1 MSPIDIVPKDHHP
14 FLGRYINETAMSSDI
29 IENRGVYSSGDI
41 SREES
46 LLSVKPLIS
55 HQKPQPRTG
64 RTVVSIFLHLTI
76 KRTISL
82 IYYWEYTLIICSCID
97 LVY

>member
-1 MSPIDIVPKDHHP
+1 MSPIDIVPVDHHP
-14 FLGRYINETAMSSDI
+14 FLNRYIDETAMSSGI

-55 HQKPQPRTG
+55 HHKPQPRTG
-64 RTVVSIFLHLTI
+64 RTVVSIFLSLTL
-76 KRTISL
+76 KRTMS
-82 IYYWEYTLIICSCID
+82 
-97 LVY
+97 